1 MFERD
6 MALAT
11 ELDIPEKCRTCPV
24 QRDVKEEILST
35 LTQKFVVS
43 CVAEGLVGEQGRDF
57 DEALE
62 EAREEFGASVEDTEE
77 FSTKYRQFTADSK
90 KGRTYTVGICTSG
103 LFEENSDLIL
113 PVIIDCSN
121 SSLLVHI
128 HYRTEAVGNYLM
140 RQVIRLVVVVW
151 VAHSR

>member
-43 CVAEGLVGEQGRDF
+43 CVAEGLVGEQGRYF

-77 FSTKYRQFTADSK
+77 FSTKYRQFTAETLDVADEALDELKEIREDLAAACDGPLRMRASK

-113 PVIIDCSN
+113 PVNIESAD
-121 SSLLVHI
+121 
-128 HYRTEAVGNYLM
+128 EK
-140 RQVIRLVVVVW
+140 
-151 VAHSR
+151 